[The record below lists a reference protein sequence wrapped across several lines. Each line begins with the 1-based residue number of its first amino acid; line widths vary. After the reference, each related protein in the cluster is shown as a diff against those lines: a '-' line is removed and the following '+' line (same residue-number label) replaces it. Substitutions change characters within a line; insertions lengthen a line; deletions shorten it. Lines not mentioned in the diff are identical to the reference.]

1 MADLPLEGRTVV
13 DKKEVPLTVEQRLTN
28 LEKDILELA
37 RGVNTQAS
45 LLEAVVVS
53 SDRIVQKYLSL
64 MRGPQP
70 VDVKAE
76 EPKGE

>member
-13 DKKEVPLTVEQRLTN
+13 DKKEVPLTLEQRVGN

-45 LLEAVVVS
+45 LLEAIVIS

-64 MRGPQP
+64 MRGPAP
-70 VDVKAE
+70 VEVKAE
-76 EPKGE
+76 EPKSE

>member
-70 VDVKAE
+70 VDAKVE